1 MSATIGAALK
11 KIAVAL
17 LTDKKVIK
25 TIGGIVIG
33 IIIIVVMPIVAV
45 VSVFNGSMDID
56 TDKLNQ
62 SIQENIS
69 AEQMENLQLINDTMT
84 EVENQLKNKKLSDYN
99 TQAEVIYLF
108 SLSDK
113 SEDEDFVKNFVSCFK
128 KNQSDEDLIKTVN
141 QKFGTEIKYDE
152 FQKMMQSIKGAEIST
167 AGFTDKTTKNNL
179 DLVKWCEN
187 AYKNGWGYVY
197 GGYGQV
203 CTKQYLDQQASLF
216 PGNNEAGGEMRQVG
230 EKWLGKKVC
239 DCIGLIKSYAWYN
252 ADSGEIVAGS
262 NGFTDCGANSIWS
275 SVTESGPISNMP
287 DTPGLAVWMDGHIGV
302 YIGNGEV
309 IEAQGTA
316 YGVVKTELNGRG
328 WTKWL
333 KIPNIKY
340 IDKNKKRGVIKLK
353 KSSISI
359 MYDDEKLSAIKLY
372 MSQRD
377 LDFKKNLKNLWTL
390 CMQNMSLQMS
400 GSSLI

>member
-1 MSATIGAALK
+1 MLAVGDCMSATIGAALK
-11 KIAVAL
+11 KIAVSL

-25 TIGGIVIG
+25 IIGGIIIG
-33 IIIIVVMPIVAV
+33 VIIIVVMPIIAV
-45 VSVFNGSMDID
+45 VSVFNGSMNID

-62 SIQENIS
+62 SIQANIS

-84 EVENQLKNKKLSDYN
+84 EVEKQLDKKELSACN

-113 SEDEDFVKNFVSCFK
+113 SEDKDFVKSFVSCFK
-128 KNQSDEDLIKTVN
+128 KNQSDEDLIKAVN

-167 AGFTDKTTKNNL
+167 AGFSDKTTKNNL
-179 DLVKWCEN
+179 DLVRWCEN
-187 AYKNGWGYVY
+187 AYKNGLGYVY

-203 CTKQYLDQQASLF
+203 CTKQYLDGQSSLF
-216 PGNNEAGGEMRQVG
+216 PSNNEAGGEMRQVG
-230 EKWLGKKVC
+230 EKWLGKRVC

-252 ADSGEIVAGS
+252 ADSGETVAGS
-262 NGFTDCGANSIWS
+262 NGFTDCGANSIWNN
-275 SVTESGPISNMP
+275 VTESGPISTMP

-302 YIGNGEV
+302 YVGNGEV

-316 YGVVKTELNGRG
+316 YGVVKTQLSGRG
-328 WTKWL
+328 WTRWL

-340 IDKNKKRGVIKLK
+340 VNQSKK
-353 KSSISI
+353 
-359 MYDDEKLSAIKLY
+359 
-372 MSQRD
+372 
-377 LDFKKNLKNLWTL
+377 
-390 CMQNMSLQMS
+390 
-400 GSSLI
+400 

>member
-1 MSATIGAALK
+1 MSATMGAALK

-25 TIGGIVIG
+25 TIGGIIIG

-45 VSVFNGSMDID
+45 VSFFNGSMDID

-113 SEDEDFVKNFVSCFK
+113 SEDQDFVKNFVSCFK
-128 KNQSDEDLIKTVN
+128 KNQSDEDLIKAVN

-216 PGNNEAGGEMRQVG
+216 PGNNEAGGEMRKVG
-230 EKWLGKKVC
+230 EKWLGKRVC
-239 DCIGLIKSYAWYN
+239 DCIGLIKSYVGTTLTAEKLLQAQTVLRIAEQTPFGAALLK
-252 ADSGEIVAGS
+252 ADRFQICPILPDLPSGW
-262 NGFTDCGANSIWS
+262 TDISECISATEKS
-275 SVTESGPISNMP
+275 SRHKAQPTELSKLSSQ
-287 DTPGLAVWMDGHIGV
+287 
-302 YIGNGEV
+302 GEV
-309 IEAQGTA
+309 GQ
-316 YGVVKTELNGRG
+316 
-328 WTKWL
+328 
-333 KIPNIKY
+333 
-340 IDKNKKRGVIKLK
+340 
-353 KSSISI
+353 
-359 MYDDEKLSAIKLY
+359 
-372 MSQRD
+372 
-377 LDFKKNLKNLWTL
+377 
-390 CMQNMSLQMS
+390 S
-400 GSSLI
+400 G

>member
-1 MSATIGAALK
+1 MKEKGILLPIFSLPSKYGIGDFGYEAYQFIDILSENNIKYWEILPINECDKHPYSPVSYYALEEDY
-11 KIAVAL
+11 I
-17 LTDKKVIK
+17 
-25 TIGGIVIG
+25 
-33 IIIIVVMPIVAV
+33 
-45 VSVFNGSMDID
+45 SV
-56 TDKLNQ
+56 DKLKEEKL
-62 SIQENIS
+62 IQN
-69 AEQMENLQLINDTMT
+69 AEQMENLQLINNTMT
-84 EVENQLKNKKLSDYN
+84 EVENQLKSKKLSDYN
-99 TQAEVIYLF
+99 MQAEVIYLF

-113 SEDEDFVKNFVSCFK
+113 SKENDFVKNFVSCFK
-128 KNQSDEDLIKTVN
+128 KNQSDEDLVNAVN

-167 AGFTDKTTKNNL
+167 ADFTDKTTKNNL

-216 PGNNEAGGEMRQVG
+216 PGNNEAGGEMRKVG
-230 EKWLGKKVC
+230 EKWLGKRVC

-275 SVTESGPISNMP
+275 NVSESGPISTMP
-287 DTPGLAVWMDGHIGV
+287 DTPGLAVWMNGHIGV
-302 YIGNGEV
+302 YVGNGEV

-340 IDKNKKRGVIKLK
+340 VNQKKK
-353 KSSISI
+353 
-359 MYDDEKLSAIKLY
+359 
-372 MSQRD
+372 
-377 LDFKKNLKNLWTL
+377 
-390 CMQNMSLQMS
+390 
-400 GSSLI
+400 

>member
-25 TIGGIVIG
+25 IIGGIIIG

-56 TDKLNQ
+56 TDKLQ

-113 SEDEDFVKNFVSCFK
+113 SEDENFVKNFVSCFK
-128 KNQSDEDLIKTVN
+128 KNQSDEDLIKAVN
-141 QKFGTEIKYDE
+141 QKFGTEIKYYE

-167 AGFTDKTTKNNL
+167 VGFTDKTTKNNL

-187 AYKNGWGYVY
+187 AHKNGWGYVTVRFAQSNTLTNR
-197 GGYGQV
+197 QV
-203 CTKQYLDQQASLF
+203 CFPATTRQAVKCDRS
-216 PGNNEAGGEMRQVG
+216 
-230 EKWLGKKVC
+230 EK
-239 DCIGLIKSYAWYN
+239 
-252 ADSGEIVAGS
+252 
-262 NGFTDCGANSIWS
+262 
-275 SVTESGPISNMP
+275 
-287 DTPGLAVWMDGHIGV
+287 
-302 YIGNGEV
+302 
-309 IEAQGTA
+309 
-316 YGVVKTELNGRG
+316 
-328 WTKWL
+328 
-333 KIPNIKY
+333 
-340 IDKNKKRGVIKLK
+340 
-353 KSSISI
+353 
-359 MYDDEKLSAIKLY
+359 
-372 MSQRD
+372 
-377 LDFKKNLKNLWTL
+377 
-390 CMQNMSLQMS
+390 S
-400 GSSLI
+400 GSEREYATA